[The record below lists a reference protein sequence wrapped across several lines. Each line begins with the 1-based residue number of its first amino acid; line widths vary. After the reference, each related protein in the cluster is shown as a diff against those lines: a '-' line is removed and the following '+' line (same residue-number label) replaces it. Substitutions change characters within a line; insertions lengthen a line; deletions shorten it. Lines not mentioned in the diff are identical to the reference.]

1 MQRSEMDLGKNRIRN
16 MYQKAA
22 DSGCFLLY
30 GGLKKMLKIICRERL
45 VANVEL
51 EVDL

>member
-22 DSGCFLLY
+22 DSGCFLCY
-30 GGLKKMLKIICRERL
+30 GGFKEMLKIICRERL
-45 VANVEL
+45 AANIEL